1 MIRLSLAQAR
11 ELAESILLHNGCN
24 PAHARAVIEPTISGY
39 HWFSLPK
46 TDARLRL
53 VDPQYGFIT
62 PLARF
67 FTIGFTDDLVDG
79 IRMSP
84 QIEPLLLDDTLKV
97 VLDLQEQLRKGG
109 WIPVRVKNNPQFAD
123 TPEWRAQLRDVNRG
137 GWTYWQAGEKY
148 KLMMGV
154 NRFKDDRNPTEERH
168 LIKMELTQQRKSGI
182 GRSPDQGFVQLTACR
197 RYEHY
202 VTGIPFG
209 VAQAI
214 ELTLAS
220 QCRPLSDGRTV
231 EFSNNPTAN
240 LADID
245 QRMTFVLKAA
255 AQFDEL
261 LHSTERHRIEQAI
274 DDIAKGQGVQ

>member
-1 MIRLSLAQAR
+1 MVWGTVRLFADEPEIALIPGEPWEDMRQRSSAMIDPAIPGEIWAR
-11 ELAESILLHNGCN
+11 
-24 PAHARAVIEPTISGY
+24 
-39 HWFSLPK
+39 LPK
-46 TDARLRL
+46 SDARLRL
-53 VDPQYGFIT
+53 IDPQYGFVT
-62 PLARF
+62 PPARF
-67 FTIGFTDDLVDG
+67 LMISFKNERVENVSL
-79 IRMSP
+79 SP

-154 NRFKDDRNPTEERH
+154 NRFKDDRNPTEERY
-168 LIKMELTQQRKSGI
+168 LIKMELTQQRKPGI

-202 VTGIPFG
+202 VTGIPSG

-214 ELTLAS
+214 EFS
-220 QCRPLSDGRTV
+220 SDP
-231 EFSNNPTAN
+231 FAN
-240 LADID
+240 LANIN

-255 AQFDEL
+255 GQFDEL
-261 LHSTERHRIEQAI
+261 LHSTERPRIEQAI
-274 DDIAKGQGVQ
+274 DDIAKGKGVR